1 MKIKYTVIYLAAALL
16 ATTSCSKE
24 EGNSDNGQLLLA
36 PALPNMSKATETEFE
51 SGDRFGIYAVEYKE
65 DAPLPLQLSGNW
77 ANNSKST
84 YDGKVWTVSP
94 KIWWKPSSIV
104 Q

>member
-1 MKIKYTVIYLAAALL
+1 MVMKIKYTVIYLAAALL

-65 DAPLPLQLSGNW
+65 D
-77 ANNSKST
+77 
-84 YDGKVWTVSP
+84 
-94 KIWWKPSSIV
+94 
-104 Q
+104 